1 MKQINKEPYIH
12 LKNKSYNNKKQEV
25 IYNQKQRNK
34 EKYLFFENAL
44 DYIYANNVEG
54 SYFEFGVHKARTFRF
69 FLDIANKKNL
79 KMNCFAFDSF
89 RGFPDYKTNEMENKY
104 WKAQLLKTNKNTFK
118 SLVNK
123 YLNHRNLTIIEGFY
137 HNSLNNNLIK
147 IFKKKKI
154 KTSFINLDCDLV
166 KSVKD
171 SLNFSLNFYVD
182 GTILYI
188 DEYYVSYKGNPKKGI
203 PRLLSQVFK
212 KKKINFVKWKSVGSF
227 GQSFILFK

>member
-79 KMNCFAFDSF
+79 KMDCFAFDSF
-89 RGFPDYKTNEMENKY
+89 QGFPDYKTNEIENKH

-123 YLNHRNLTIIEGFY
+123 YLNNRNLTIIEGFY